1 MKNSLFTVHF
11 YCPMIIFILCLLT
24 FLLTRI
30 SLWFQCAKPL
40 RMRLCPTLSCS
51 PSSSSINMCLFSSC
65 GTKLTMIQTE
75 EFPDWF
81 QEPQAQLAQ
90 SQMKIFIKSRLNIFI
105 LWFLWCPVVGVVF
118 VVVVRLVLPVVVF
131 EAGLSTQ
138 RTHTHTR
145 TPWQTHSERG
155 NLIHAWPASCPPDLC
170 YCSASPCCCCCRCC
184 CIHLLECNEEE
195 PNLKNNLNFC
205 KTA

>member
-90 SQMKIFIKSRLNIFI
+90 SQMKSFIKSRLNIFI

-118 VVVVRLVLPVVVF
+118 VVVVVRLVLPVVVF

-138 RTHTHTR
+138 RTHTCTHTLAN
-145 TPWQTHSERG
+145 TLWAWQSHSCVASFMPPWS
-155 NLIHAWPASCPPDLC
+155 
-170 YCSASPCCCCCRCC
+170 
-184 CIHLLECNEEE
+184 LL
-195 PNLKNNLNFC
+195 LFC
-205 KTA
+205 FSWLLLLLLPLLLYPSSWV